1 MNSSINLFEKGFV
14 SSTANV
20 NGTTLHY
27 VRGGAG
33 PAIILLHGFPLSYL
47 ELTSKVVKVIMSC

>member
-33 PAIILLHGFPLSYL
+33 PAIILLHGSPLSYL